1 MLAYMLTVKDNH
13 PWSISPTLITLPLK
27 LASMTEMQHGVRAAK
42 DG

>member
-1 MLAYMLTVKDNH
+1 MPAYMLTMKYIH
-13 PWSISPTLITLPLK
+13 PCSISPTLITLLLK